1 VAFSRDA
8 RPRQAD
14 LEALFPDVGVVAV
27 SVDWTMDE
35 LRALQERVA
44 QEFGGSDG
52 VSSGILV
59 THGVVSVGFGVLTEE
74 RVASVVD
81 AFAGE
86 RICVEGA
93 DPAGAPADGSQQT
106 SGDGW
111 RLLADEPEVGDVYR
125 TGLAT
130 DEASYRA
137 LWADIGLTGPRPDVD
152 FDAEIVIWFGAVYGS
167 SCPNLRLDDV
177 VVKRERALVHA
188 EIVLVDRPSACTADA
203 TRAPMWWRWIGRPFQ
218 RDRSRSS
225 SVPRT
230 HRPARQRN
238 ASGST
243 PTSPSPERL
252 PLRTT
257 SATTQRRPSRKRCAA
272 ATPSSPAIR
281 SPSGWMCAAASSGSG
296 CSTMLAGGLRSPPAP
311 SSTFPS
317 PGERK
322 SPTACSRSRSR

>member
-1 VAFSRDA
+1 
-8 RPRQAD
+8 
-14 LEALFPDVGVVAV
+14 
-27 SVDWTMDE
+27 
-35 LRALQERVA
+35 
-44 QEFGGSDG
+44 
-52 VSSGILV
+52 LV

-86 RICVEGA
+86 RVCVEGA

-257 SATTQRRPSRKRCAA
+257 SATTQRPAEPETLRSGDTIEPGYPVTFRMDVRCGIEWLGVLNDVSWRTAVPAGSIKHVPVAWREEVADGVFEVEVTIRTGSPPTATAVANGHKVVYQPAA
-272 ATPSSPAIR
+272 AP
-281 SPSGWMCAAASSGSG
+281 
-296 CSTMLAGGLRSPPAP
+296 PPACKQ
-311 SSTFPS
+311 
-317 PGERK
+317 R
-322 SPTACSRSRSR
+322 